1 MDSMVGY
8 KNEKYRYFGTC
19 AARLDDVLNFIPSR
33 LAALLMILAA
43 FILRMDG
50 AGAWKIFRRDRKNHA
65 SPNSAQTES
74 VMAGA
79 LGVQLAG
86 DAWYFGKLHKKKTIG
101 DAGRAVIPEDIVEAN
116 RLLYGTAMLAFAF
129 FAAVRTLVL
138 LFV

>member
-43 FILRMDG
+43 FISPDG
-50 AGAWKIFRRDRKNHA
+50 RGGGMEDFRRDRKNHA

-79 LGVQLAG
+79 LWEYSWPGMPGILEN
-86 DAWYFGKLHKKKTIG
+86 FTKRK
-101 DAGRAVIPEDIVEAN
+101 R
-116 RLLYGTAMLAFAF
+116 
-129 FAAVRTLVL
+129 
-138 LFV
+138 